1 VTSTNAAVPGEPPEG
16 IGLPAFNAMP
26 DGRAREV
33 LLGCCRAAG
42 WAEKVAAGRPY
53 TSLDSLL
60 TQAGAALTDEDVTEA
75 LAGHP
80 RIGDTRADTHS
91 SWSRG
96 EQAGVSGSDD
106 TMLAELA
113 AGNRAYEERF
123 GHIYLVCAAGRSAA
137 ELLAILRD
145 RLSNDPDTERQ
156 VTRGELRKINEL
168 RLTKLLGS
176 LPQSYSARLRH
187 DQAKRP
193 RGRQRN

>member
-1 VTSTNAAVPGEPPEG
+1 MTSTNAAVPGEPPEG

-26 DGRAREV
+26 YGRARDV
-33 LLGCCRAAG
+33 LLGCCRAAR
-42 WAEKVAAGRPY
+42 WAKKVAAGRPY

-60 TQAGAALTDEDVTEA
+60 TRAAAALTDEDVTEA

-80 RIGDTRADTHS
+80 RIGDAGARTHG

-96 EQAGVSGSDD
+96 EQAGVSGSGDAV
-106 TMLAELA
+106 LAGLA

-145 RLSNDPDTERQ
+145 RLRNEPDTERQ
-156 VTRGELRKINEL
+156 VTRDELRKINKL
-168 RLTKLLGS
+168 RLTKLI
-176 LPQSYSARLRH
+176 A
-187 DQAKRP
+187 A
-193 RGRQRN
+193 

>member
-16 IGLPAFNAMP
+16 IGLPAFNALP

-42 WAEKVAAGRPY
+42 WAGKVAAGRPY

-60 TQAGAALTDEDVTEA
+60 AQAGAALTDDDVTEA

-80 RIGDTRADTHS
+80 RIGDARAGAHG

-96 EQAGVSGSDD
+96 EQAGVSGSGGAV
-106 TMLAELA
+106 LAGLA

-123 GHIYLVCAAGRSAA
+123 GHIYLVSAAGRSAA

-145 RLSNDPDTERQ
+145 RLSHDPDTERQ
-156 VTRGELRKINEL
+156 VTRDELRKINDL
-168 RLTKLLGS
+168 RLKKLIGT
-176 LPQSYSARLRH
+176 
-187 DQAKRP
+187 
-193 RGRQRN
+193 

>member
-1 VTSTNAAVPGEPPEG
+1 MTSTNAAVPGEPPEG
-16 IGLPAFNAMP
+16 TGLPAFNAMP

-33 LLGCCRAAG
+33 LLGCCRAAA

-60 TQAGAALTDEDVTEA
+60 TQAGSALTGEDVTEA
-75 LAGHP
+75 LTGHP
-80 RIGDTRADTHS
+80 RIGDTRAGPHS

-96 EQAGVSGSDD
+96 EQAGVSGSGDAV
-106 TMLAELA
+106 LAELA

-145 RLSNDPDTERQ
+145 RLSNDPVTERQ
-156 VTRGELRKINEL
+156 VTRDELRKINEL
-168 RLTKLLGS
+168 RLKKLIGT
-176 LPQSYSARLRH
+176 
-187 DQAKRP
+187 
-193 RGRQRN
+193 

>member
-16 IGLPAFNAMP
+16 IGLPAFNARP

-33 LLGCCRAAG
+33 LLGCCPAAG

-53 TSLDSLL
+53 TSLDALL
-60 TQAGAALTDEDVTEA
+60 ARARAALTDEDVTEA

-80 RIGDTRADTHS
+80 RIGDTRAAAHS

-96 EQAGVSGSDD
+96 EQAGVGGSGD
-106 TMLAELA
+106 TVLAELA

-123 GHIYLVCAAGRSAA
+123 GHIYLVCAAGRSAT

-145 RLSNDPDTERQ
+145 RLSNDPGTERQ
-156 VTRGELRKINEL
+156 VTRDELRKINEL
-168 RLTKLLGS
+168 RLI
-176 LPQSYSARLRH
+176 RLIG
-187 DQAKRP
+187 Q
-193 RGRQRN
+193 